1 MNLRSVDL
9 NLLTVL
15 ESLLEEAHVTRAA
28 ERLGMSQPA
37 VSNALERCRRL
48 LDDPLLVRGS
58 GGMQLTPKAQRLRQ
72 PLRRALG
79 ELAGLISPAQP
90 SLAELH
96 QTVRIAMP
104 DFPANVAGAAI
115 YRAVTESAPGI
126 RLSFQPWL
134 GGMAAL
140 DDLARG
146 AVELVFTVMGC
157 QGASIR
163 KMTLLQGRY
172 VVMMCRDHPAAA
184 DFSLEQWLAY
194 PHVQI
199 SSSGDSDG
207 VVDQALARIHRHRR
221 IGIVVPHFQMV
232 PALLA
237 HTHLIA
243 LLPHRCVPADDP
255 RFVVFEPPLQIGE
268 NMEARLAWH
277 ARHDNDPGVQH
288 VAQIVAAEIKRG
300 RDSLPLAIIAAASD
314 PA

>member
-9 NLLTVL
+9 NLLTIL
-15 ESLLEEAHVTRAA
+15 EALLEEAHVTRAA

-48 LDDPLLVRGS
+48 FGDPLLVRGV
-58 GGMQLTPKAQRLRQ
+58 GNMQLTPKAQRLRA

-79 ELAGLISPAQP
+79 ELADLVSPVQP
-90 SLAELH
+90 SLLDLH

-104 DFPANVAGAAI
+104 DFPANVVGASI
-115 YRAVTESAPGI
+115 YRAVAESAPGI
-126 RLSFQPWL
+126 PLNFHPWL
-134 GGMAAL
+134 GGVAAL

-146 AVELVFTVMGC
+146 AVELVFTVMSC

-184 DFSLEQWLAY
+184 DFSLEKWLSY
-194 PHVQI
+194 PHVQV

-207 VVDQALARIHRHRR
+207 VVDQALAKIHRHRQ
-221 IGIVVPHFQMV
+221 IGIVVPNFQMV

-243 LLPHRCVPADDP
+243 LVPHRCVQADDP
-255 RFVVFEPPLQIGE
+255 RFVVFEPPIQMDDG
-268 NMEARLAWH
+268 MEARLAWH
-277 ARHDNDPGVQH
+277 ARHDNDSGVQH
-288 VAQIVAAEIKRG
+288 VAGIVAEEIKRG
-300 RDSLPLAIIAAASD
+300 RASMSLAAIAGTVSAT
-314 PA
+314 

>member
-1 MNLRSVDL
+1 MNLRSIDL

-15 ESLLEEAHVTRAA
+15 EALFEEAHVTRAA

-48 LDDPLLVRGS
+48 FDDPLLVRGA
-58 GGMQLTPKAQRLRQ
+58 GNMQLTPKAQRLRA

-79 ELAGLISPAQP
+79 ELAELVSPTQP
-90 SLAELH
+90 SLGELH

-104 DFPANVAGAAI
+104 DFPANVVGAPI

-126 RLSFQPWL
+126 RLVFHPWL
-134 GGMAAL
+134 GGTSAL

-146 AVELVFTVMGC
+146 AVELVFTTMSC

-163 KMTLLQGRY
+163 KLTLIQGKY
-172 VVMMCRDHPAAA
+172 VVMMRRDHPAAA
-184 DFSLEQWLAY
+184 DFTLEQWLAH

-207 VVDQALARIHRHRR
+207 VVDQALARIRRHRR
-221 IGIVVPHFQMV
+221 IGIVVPNFQMV
-232 PALLA
+232 PPLLA
-237 HTHLIA
+237 ESNLIA
-243 LLPHRCVPADDP
+243 LLPHRCVPPDDS
-255 RFVVFEPPLQIGE
+255 RFVVFDPPLQLSE
-268 NMEARLAWH
+268 NLEARLAWH

-288 VAQIVAAEIKRG
+288 VAKIVASAIKIGRG
-300 RDSLPLAIIAAASD
+300 SMVLAPIEKPPE